1 MFDYKS
7 SALPTELNWLFPERR
22 RENDVFPKRHQLDC
36 VHSVHYSE
44 PRYGDTA
51 GQNKHTDMKN
61 IITGKV
67 LTKRDGS
74 FKTFQYKLNGEVL
87 RKSHREYGSGWRYS
101 FVNQSDRQPSS
112 GYHWTFGKRPDSYLS
127 NRHPNVKATTQF
139 PVVWEVTEDQKQF
152 LSESARIAA

>member
-1 MFDYKS
+1 MIK
-7 SALPTELNWLFPERR
+7 T
-22 RENDVFPKRHQLDC
+22 LDC
-36 VHSVHYSE
+36 VHSVHYGY

-74 FKTFQYKLNGEVL
+74 FKTFQYEVDGKVL
-87 RKSHREYGSGWRYS
+87 RKSHREYGSGWRYD
-101 FVNQSDRQPSS
+101 FTDNTQ
-112 GYHWTFGKRPDSYLS
+112 HWSFGKKPDRFYVNSFWQKS
-127 NRHPNVKATTQF
+127 TTQF

>member
-1 MFDYKS
+1 
-7 SALPTELNWLFPERR
+7 
-22 RENDVFPKRHQLDC
+22 
-36 VHSVHYSE
+36 
-44 PRYGDTA
+44 
-51 GQNKHTDMKN
+51 MKN

-74 FKTFQYKLNGEVL
+74 FKTFQYELNGEVL

-139 PVVWEVTEDQKQF
+139 PVVWEVTEHQKKF
-152 LSESARIAA
+152 LSESSRIAA